1 MHILFLARTMPPDFG
16 AVGDYAAHLAESMGK
31 TGAKIQ
37 ILTQKTLQGSVH
49 RNDVDVIDLDIKWDV
64 TSIRTLYKEVVSRN
78 PDVFFVQLT
87 PYSYSKIGVPFWL
100 TLLFIGLRFKGIPVA
115 VMFHETI
122 VRFRSFKLSNLKNN
136 FIALFQLCHIRL
148 MALFVISFTSNSDY
162 AKSIG
167 EKNVQAIIPV
177 GSNILP
183 VDFSDKELEAY
194 KKDLAGSSKIITT
207 FGSNLRNTISLFE
220 QAFLFQDIGQ
230 YYFLIIGKINKK
242 DEGKLHQLQ
251 LKGNIKIN
259 ITGFL
264 SEKEVYKALRIS
276 DVFVMLFPNID
287 GTRSGI
293 NTKSGSLAAALAAG
307 LPVISQKG
315 YLTDKLFISGEN
327 CFLLEGE
334 DLSSYIKQIET
345 LFDDDMLLNKVREGA
360 VHLYAK
366 HLSWDVIAAQFLNH
380 LPQ

>member
-1 MHILFLARTMPPDFG
+1 MHILFLTRTMPPDFG
-16 AVGDYAAHLAESMGK
+16 AVGDYTARLAESMGK
-31 TGAKIQ
+31 TGAKVQ
-37 ILTQKTLQGSVH
+37 ILTQKTVVESAH
-49 RNDVDVIDLDIKWDV
+49 RNDATSIELDIKWDV
-64 TSIRTLYKEVVSRN
+64 TSILTLYKEVISRN

-100 TLLFIGLRFKGIPVA
+100 TVLFIGLRFKGIPVA
-115 VMFHETI
+115 VMFHETV

-148 MALFVISFTSNSDY
+148 MALFVISFTSNRDY
-162 AKSIG
+162 AKSLG
-167 EKNVQAIIPV
+167 EKNVQAVIPV

-183 VDFSDKELEAY
+183 VEFSDQELGQY
-194 KKDLAGSSKIITT
+194 KKDLAGESKIITT

-220 QAFLFQDIGQ
+220 QAFLFQDISQ

-242 DEGKLHQLQ
+242 DEERLQQLQ
-251 LKGNIKIN
+251 LKRDIKIN

-264 SEKEVYKALRIS
+264 PEKEVYKALRIS
-276 DVFVMLFPNID
+276 DVFVMLFPTID

-334 DLSSYIKQIET
+334 EVRSYIKQIEI
-345 LFDDDMLLNKVREGA
+345 LFDDETLLNNIRKGA
-360 VHLYAK
+360 THLYAK
-366 HLSWDVIAAQFLNH
+366 HLSWDVIATQFLNH
-380 LPQ
+380 FPQ